1 MFINSF
7 VDDVTIAGTS
17 SFTRSIHYVNHQVI
31 EQWVARGYGQVMG
44 QSWPMSGEFTAW
56 VV

>member
-17 SFTRSIHYVNHQVI
+17 SLTRSIHYVNHQVI
-31 EQWVARGYGQVMG
+31 EQWVARGYGQVMDKVG
-44 QSWPMSGEFTAW
+44 R
-56 VV
+56 